1 MPDSRRELGVFL
13 RSRRA
18 RLAPADVGLPR
29 TGRRR
34 TAGPAPGG
42 TRAARRD
49 ERDHL
54 FHLAGQAP
62 APSVQ
67 ERLTP
72 EVAAVPGLLQ
82 PNPAYIIDATYDV
95 LSHNQAADDLFPNL
109 LSDRR
114 ANFVRWVFAEP
125 VAKEVLI
132 DWEPEARGLL
142 ARLRTLSGREPAGF
156 AYTAF
161 HLAEQPDQT
170 LVIYSDA
177 GAQPDTEEDQGR
189 PGAIPSAYEW

>member
-1 MPDSRRELGVFL
+1 M
-13 RSRRA
+13 
-18 RLAPADVGLPR
+18 
-29 TGRRR
+29 
-34 TAGPAPGG
+34 
-42 TRAARRD
+42 
-49 ERDHL
+49 
-54 FHLAGQAP
+54 
-62 APSVQ
+62 
-67 ERLTP
+67 
-72 EVAAVPGLLQ
+72 
-82 PNPAYIIDATYDV
+82 
-95 LSHNQAADDLFPNL
+95 